1 MSLRIYPFLLT
12 VFLLV
17 VLNACSTTGPGAAV
31 VHPVDPDLTA
41 QPETD
46 EQLSDQA
53 LRDPSDRSL
62 AEIGELSSN
71 MSVYQPDV
79 ALEILRSLESVP
91 SSQLAIMIDSQ
102 AQDPELIEWMELAL
116 QARTLM
122 TNGGSI
128 SAAAQKWSDYHYG
141 HAITRARYSELIQS
155 YSALFPAPLQVAI
168 LLPTQGGLA
177 AASKAIR
184 DGIVSAYLEQPGSSS
199 IRFYSSGENGESA
212 IAAYLQA
219 REDGATQIVGPLRLE
234 STRALAELDDLG
246 VPILLLNEPD
256 GENPAKPNQT
266 AIVNSLA
273 LSQAEEAAAIAD
285 TALAHGQKHALLIVQ
300 NDAWGRRVETAFATK
315 FEQGEGHISA
325 SSHFS
330 TATSDH
336 NEMLTQLLKISD
348 STQRKTDLQSQLG
361 IPLTF
366 EPTRR
371 DDFDFIFLAAR
382 PKQGRELKPLLRFHD
397 AGDVPVYAMGRIY
410 SGKTVQASD
419 QDLNGVVFPTT
430 SLQLETA
437 GVAANTPD
445 SVRGGAFGNL
455 YALGRDAWYVLP
467 WLPLM
472 QKDPDLWFSGN
483 VGELRLQTDGRLY
496 RQPAWAQFSAGLP
509 IPYKW
514 SDNL

>member
-1 MSLRIYPFLLT
+1 MSFRFNPFLLT
-12 VFLLV
+12 VVLLV
-17 VLNACSTTGPGAAV
+17 VLNACSTTGPGSV
-31 VHPVDPDLTA
+31 VFQPVEPDLTPRA
-41 QPETD
+41 ETD
-46 EQLSDQA
+46 ERISDQE

-62 AEIGELSSN
+62 AETIELSSN

-91 SSQLAIMIDSQ
+91 SSQLTAMIDSQ
-102 AQDPELIEWMELAL
+102 TQDPEFTEWLELAL

-122 TNGGSI
+122 TNGDST

-141 HAITRARYSELIQS
+141 HVITRARYSELIRS
-155 YSALFPAPLQVAI
+155 YSALFPAPSQVAI
-168 LLPTQGGLA
+168 LLPTEGGLA

-184 DGIVSAYLEQPGSSS
+184 DGIVSAYLEQPGNSS
-199 IRFYSSGENGESA
+199 IRFYSSGESGESA

-234 STRALAELDDLG
+234 STRALAELDDLS
-246 VPILLLNEPD
+246 VPILLLNEPGND
-256 GENPAKPNQT
+256 KSARPDQT
-266 AIVNSLA
+266 TIVNSLA
-273 LSQAEEAAAIAD
+273 LSQAEEAAAIANG
-285 TALAHGQKHALLIVQ
+285 AIAHGQKHALLIVP
-300 NDAWGRRVETAFATK
+300 NDAWGRRVETAFATI
-315 FEQGEGHISA
+315 FEQGEGRVSA
-325 SSHFS
+325 SSYFS

-336 NEMLTQLLKISD
+336 SEMLTQLLKISE
-348 STQRKTDLQSQLG
+348 STQRKTDLQAQLG

-430 SLQLETA
+430 SWQLKTA
-437 GVAANTPD
+437 GVAVNTPD
-445 SVRGGAFGNL
+445 SVRDGAFGNL
-455 YALGRDAWYVLP
+455 YALGRDAWSVLP

-483 VGELRLQTDGRLY
+483 VGELQLQTDGRLY

-509 IPYKW
+509 IPYQW
-514 SDNL
+514 SDKP